1 MASPSAS
8 SLVRPPPAQLRPLPL
23 LLSGRTGARVTVS
36 ALALLTAC
44 AAAALVGSRA
54 VDRLTATALPRVP
67 HVAVYRLFVDDTPVR
82 ITVSAEWQQVPYVA
96 TADAIR
102 NDVTVWRRMRVA
114 DWDTVPSPLREEGLE
129 AMFARHAAVLSNPGI
144 WDGMTAHDW
153 DLVPQPVR
161 AFAFTH
167 MAAYWVGYY
176 DLADRHGL
184 PPGRLADTAAA
195 IIMSESWFE
204 HRAEHV
210 NPWGNRD
217 IGLSQASGFARRA
230 VAGWHASGRIDLDLA
245 DEDYFNPW
253 YATRFVALWLDHLL
267 VELDGDLDAAVRAYH
282 RGAPRARRGDGQPY
296 LDAVLARRSRYMR
309 NQGASAAWTFL
320 WQLDRRIMREAWPWL
335 RARRVGAGRS
345 ASAQAAS
352 DPERRWWLL
361 VLTPAPSLDG
371 PGSSVGSTLRQED
384 RR

>member
-1 MASPSAS
+1 M
-8 SLVRPPPAQLRPLPL
+8 
-23 LLSGRTGARVTVS
+23 
-36 ALALLTAC
+36 
-44 AAAALVGSRA
+44 ALVGSRA

-67 HVAVYRLFVDDTPVR
+67 HIDIYRLFVDHTPLR
-82 ITVSAEWQQVPYVA
+82 ISVSAEWQQVPYVA

-102 NDVTVWRRMRVA
+102 NDVTLWRRMRVA
-114 DWDTVPSPLREEGLE
+114 DWDTVSSPLREEGLE
-129 AMFARHAAVLSNPGI
+129 AMFARHASLLSNPGI
-144 WDGMTAHDW
+144 WDGMMAHDW

-184 PPGRLADTAAA
+184 PPGLLADTAAA

-230 VAGWHASGRIDLDLA
+230 VAGWHASGRVDLDLA

-253 YATRFVALWLDHLL
+253 HGTRFVALWLDHLL
-267 VELDGDLDAAVRAYH
+267 VELGGELDAAVRAYH

-296 LDAVLARRSRYMR
+296 LDAVRSRRARYIR
-309 NQGASAAWTFL
+309 NQGASPAWSHL
-320 WQLDRRIMREAWPWL
+320 WRLDRRIMREAWPWL
-335 RARRVGAGRS
+335 RARRVGLDRMPVVVG
-345 ASAQAAS
+345 ASQDR
-352 DPERRWWLL
+352 DPRWWLM
-361 VLTPAPSLDG
+361 VLTQPPALDG
-371 PGSSVGSTLRQED
+371 RAVSDWSDTIMIEEER
-384 RR
+384 